1 MINIAKQIKGNVGE
15 SVRKLQEAL
24 NSVGY
29 SVAVDGNLD
38 AATQAAVKDFQS
50 KVNVSGNNDGSGA
63 LRVNVSGAG
72 TPIKYSAVV
81 SKNPAKAEQSGTTT
95 NKKNN
100 TDGRPEYEKSEAV
113 IQAEQKLEDWENRA
127 PGEYESQYS
136 VQIQD
141 ILESILNREEFSYNM
156 NADPLYRQYREQYI
170 ENGKKAMMDTVG
182 NATALTGGYTNTYAQ
197 AVGQQTYDEYLNEL
211 NSLALDLHDRAYD
224 KYMDEGDKLISD
236 ITLLRS
242 LDGDD
247 YEKYLG
253 DLQKYYSDG
262 EYLLNKLAQMSDAEF
277 EAFVAET
284 EAWENDREYAFMKY
298 QDELDRKEFEKEM
311 IFKQAQADREYAF
324 RQEEAKRE
332 QANADR
338 EYALAV
344 RKADEAAAR
353 AAASAAE
360 KKEKEEE
367 EKEEKATEALSTPV
381 TYKEF
386 CSRTGVSGIMT
397 ESEFKASA
405 AAKEKYGT
413 YKKYLAKMYKKYA

>member
-1 MINIAKQIKGNVGE
+1 MINIAKHLKGNAGD
-15 SVRKLQEAL
+15 SVKKLQEAL

-29 SVAVDGNLD
+29 NVAVDGNLND
-38 AATQAAVKDFQS
+38 ATQAAVKDFQS
-50 KVNVSGNNDGSGA
+50 KVNISKDNNGSGA
-63 LRVNVSGAG
+63 LHVGVSGAG
-72 TPIKYSAVV
+72 TPVKYSSVV
-81 SKNPAKAEQSGTTT
+81 SKNPVKQEQNSTTSK
-95 NKKNN
+95 KKNN
-100 TDGRPEYEKSEAV
+100 TNGRPEYEKSEAV
-113 IQAEQKLEDWENRA
+113 AEAEKKLSDWENRS
-127 PGEYESQYS
+127 PDEYESQYS
-136 VQIQD
+136 IQIQD

-182 NATALTGGYTNTYAQ
+182 NATALTGGYANSYAQ
-197 AVGQQTYDEYLNEL
+197 AVGQQTYDEYLNDL
-211 NSLALDLHDRAYD
+211 NDMALDLHDRAYE
-224 KYMDEGDKLISD
+224 KYTDEGDKLIAD

-253 DLQKYYSDG
+253 DLQRYYSDG
-262 EYLLNKLAQMSDAEF
+262 EYLLNKLAQMSDADF

-311 IFKQAQADREYAF
+311 IFKQTQADRDHAF
-324 RQEEAKRE
+324 RQEEAKRD

-344 RKADEAAAR
+344 RKANEAAAR
-353 AAASAAE
+353 AAASA
-360 KKEKEEE
+360 KEKEEK
-367 EKEEKATEALSTPV
+367 EKEESKKSEAVSTPA

-386 CSRTGVSGIMT
+386 YSRTGVAGIMT
-397 ESEFKASA
+397 ESEFKSSK

-413 YKKYLAKMYKKYA
+413 YKKYLEKMYKKYV